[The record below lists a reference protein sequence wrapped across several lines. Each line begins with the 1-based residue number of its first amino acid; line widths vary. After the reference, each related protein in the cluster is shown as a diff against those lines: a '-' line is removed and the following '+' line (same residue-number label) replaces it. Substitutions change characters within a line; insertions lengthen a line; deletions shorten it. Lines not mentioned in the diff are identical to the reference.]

1 MTDEPTIFISH
12 STSKLPATDDS
23 VRVKEAL
30 QKALQ
35 AKGWQVF
42 LDAHSINQGDL
53 WRGEILQ
60 SLATAKA
67 GIVLLND
74 QATTSDWVRAEAL
87 IMCFRKS
94 IDPTFP
100 LLPIILPG
108 ADLDATF
115 LKTYEPFEFN
125 EIQRS
130 VVNFTGG
137 ESVEDFAKTIADNP
151 NLERGRQS
159 APTGATWVQK
169 VADLLGGLGHDVLGR
184 AAQRI
189 ELEVGPELITPANRE
204 VVCVRLRWAIANLM
218 HYKQAGASLDALS
231 ELISALTHEKVTRLE
246 PHIMSKWV
254 DNESAERLLLA
265 LRKPEEQGLLALNT
279 SRQSVADRYAQRLK
293 TELPPARY
301 ISVISVA
308 QPNGDFDEATLLEKV
323 EQAIR
328 KKLVPEPVYDE
339 NGNELSLEDAV
350 REVLQQADQFALG
363 VLPIQFADTL
373 LLKKLRVRFSRIIF
387 IAMAGEQGQQMAECI
402 AAGGRA
408 LTPELTPQKRNELA
422 QLSSKWIALLDQY
435 FPSQEALT

>member
-1 MTDEPTIFISH
+1 
-12 STSKLPATDDS
+12 
-23 VRVKEAL
+23 
-30 QKALQ
+30 
-35 AKGWQVF
+35 
-42 LDAHSINQGDL
+42 
-53 WRGEILQ
+53 
-60 SLATAKA
+60 
-67 GIVLLND
+67 
-74 QATTSDWVRAEAL
+74 
-87 IMCFRKS
+87 
-94 IDPTFP
+94 
-100 LLPIILPG
+100 
-108 ADLDATF
+108 
-115 LKTYEPFEFN
+115 
-125 EIQRS
+125 
-130 VVNFTGG
+130 
-137 ESVEDFAKTIADNP
+137 
-151 NLERGRQS
+151 
-159 APTGATWVQK
+159 
-169 VADLLGGLGHDVLGR
+169 
-184 AAQRI
+184 
-189 ELEVGPELITPANRE
+189 
-204 VVCVRLRWAIANLM
+204 
-218 HYKQAGASLDALS
+218 KQAGASLDALS

-402 AAGGRA
+402 AAGGR
-408 LTPELTPQKRNELA
+408 
-422 QLSSKWIALLDQY
+422 
-435 FPSQEALT
+435 